1 MTLPR
6 VKCPTSDL
14 WGDRHFVTD
23 RRWMLSTPEGETVT
37 LCSAACTLS
46 WICYALPADSRAT
59 TPMQDAQPHAWHEGV
74 A

>member
-23 RRWMLSTPEGETVT
+23 RRWCLVSPDGVEVV

-46 WICYALPADSRAT
+46 WICYALPGDIEPGN
-59 TPMQDAQPHAWHEGV
+59 PMHEAQPHGDAEV
-74 A
+74 AA